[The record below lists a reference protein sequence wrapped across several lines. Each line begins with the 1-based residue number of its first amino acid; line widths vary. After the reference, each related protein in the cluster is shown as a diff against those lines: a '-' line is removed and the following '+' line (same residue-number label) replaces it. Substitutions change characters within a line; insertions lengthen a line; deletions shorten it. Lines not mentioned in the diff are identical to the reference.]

1 MPQLKQC
8 PKCTGSMAE
17 GFVVDATHGSAA
29 VSTWVEGAAERSVW
43 TGVKLSG
50 RPRSEIVAWRCHR
63 CGFLE
68 HYAPATPDRSREATE
83 TRQVLWALAAALVA
97 LALGLAA
104 ALLLR

>member
-29 VSTWVEGAAERSVW
+29 VSTWVEGAAEKSVW

-50 RPRSEIVAWRCHR
+50 RPRSEIVAWRCNR

-68 HYAPATPDRSREATE
+68 HYAPAEPDRSRESAE
-83 TRQVLWALAAALVA
+83 ARQLLRVAAVALVA